1 MAQTKTEITKTPA
14 RAKTPARKPVN
25 KSAKASA
32 AKAGASRKQTAVGDG
47 EGKHSSSYSLVIVES
62 PAKAKTLT
70 RMLGRRYVVKASMG
84 HIRDLPKSRIG
95 VDVEHNFEPKYVVS
109 REKAQTVKELKEAVK
124 GASTVYLATDPDRE
138 GEAIA
143 WHLEQATRVDDTP
156 YRRVFFHEITSEAI
170 NEAFKHPRDVD
181 MNLVNAQQAR
191 RILDRLVGYKLSPLL
206 WSKIRRGLS
215 AGRVQSVAVKIV
227 VDREREIQKFVPV
240 EYWTISARLLK
251 KSTPKPEFRALLVGL
266 TDGKKLSVNDEKT
279 AADVKAELEKADYS
293 VLKISTRQAKRAPA
307 PPFITSTMQQEASRR
322 FHFSAK
328 KTMALAQ
335 QLYEGLPIG
344 AEESVGLITY
354 MRTDSTHV
362 AQEAIAETREFITGK
377 YGPKF
382 LPEHARTFAGKVKGA
397 QEAHE
402 AIRPTRI
409 MREPQAIK
417 SFLSLDQNRLYQLI
431 WQRMVA
437 SQMAEA
443 VFDNTTLDVE
453 AKSKAAKTN
462 YLLRTQTSVNIFQ
475 GFMTLY
481 AEQKDEEEIEEKM
494 SALPKLEKGDD
505 LKLVKLDT
513 EQNFTKPPPRFTEAT
528 LIKML
533 ELNGIGR
540 PSTYAPIMATIQ
552 EREYV
557 SKTGG
562 AFQPT
567 ELGFL
572 VTDMLVE
579 YFGNIINVEYTA
591 CMEDELDKVA
601 NDELDWVDVVKGF
614 YRPLE
619 QDLAKASEVIEKIK
633 RVDEPTGEFCPECT
647 RPLVFKLGRFGKF
660 IACSNYPECKY
671 HTTFRIA
678 TGVPCPD
685 CPEKGEMVGR
695 FTKRGKIFYGCS
707 AYPKH
712 KFAVNSMPL
721 KEPCPECGKL
731 LIEGP
736 DKSARCTSCKYTS
749 KKAE

>member
-1 MAQTKTEITKTPA
+1 MAKTDLKTVKTPA
-14 RAKTPARKPVN
+14 KAKTAARKPV
-25 KSAKASA
+25 KKTVKATSVKAKASTKKA
-32 AKAGASRKQTAVGDG
+32 AGDG
-47 EGKHSSSYSLVIVES
+47 ERKRGSSYSLVIVES

-70 RMLGRRYVVKASMG
+70 RMLGKSYVIKASLG

-95 VDVEHNFEPKYVVS
+95 VDVENNFEPKYVVS
-109 REKAQTVKELKEAVK
+109 RERAKTVKELKEAVK
-124 GASTVYLATDPDRE
+124 GASTVFLATDPDRE

-143 WHLEQATRVDDTP
+143 WHLEQATHVGDIP

-227 VDREREIQKFVPV
+227 VDREREIQKLVPV
-240 EYWTISARLLK
+240 EYWTISAQLLK
-251 KSTPKPEFRALLVGL
+251 KTTTKPEFRALLVGL
-266 TDGKKLSVNDEKT
+266 ADGKKLPVTDEKT
-279 AADVKAELEKADYS
+279 ATDIKGELEKAEYS
-293 VLKISTRQAKRAPA
+293 VLKITNRQAKRTPA

-322 FHFSAK
+322 FRFSAK

-335 QLYEGLPIG
+335 QLYEGLLIG

-362 AQEAIAETREFITGK
+362 AQEAIAETREFITSK
-377 YGPKF
+377 YGPQF

-397 QEAHE
+397 KEAHE
-402 AIRPTRI
+402 AIRHTRI

-437 SQMAEA
+437 SQMSEA

-453 AKSKAAKTN
+453 AKSKAARTN
-462 YLLRTQTSVNIFQ
+462 YLLRTTTSVNVFQ

-481 AEQKDEEEIEEKM
+481 AEQKDEEDVEEKM
-494 SALPKLEKGDD
+494 SALPKLEKGDA
-505 LKLVKLDT
+505 LNLVKLDAD
-513 EQNFTKPPPRFTEAT
+513 QNFTKHPPRFTEAT

-533 ELNGIGR
+533 EQNGIGR

-552 EREYV
+552 DREYV

-567 ELGFL
+567 ELGFT

-601 NDELDWVDVVKGF
+601 NDELNWVDVVKSF
-614 YRPLE
+614 YTPLE
-619 QDLAKASEVIEKIK
+619 QDLAKASEVIEKVK
-633 RVDEPTGEFCPECT
+633 RVDEPTGEFCPDCAK
-647 RPLVFKLGRFGKF
+647 PLVIKLGRFGKF

-671 HTTFRIA
+671 HTNFRIK

-695 FTKRGKIFYGCS
+695 FTKRWKIFYGCS

-731 LIEGP
+731 LVEGP
-736 DKSARCTSCKYTS
+736 DKSARCTSCKYTT

>member
-1 MAQTKTEITKTPA
+1 M
-14 RAKTPARKPVN
+14 AKTDLEKV
-25 KSAKASA
+25 KSPAKAKTA
-32 AKAGASRKQTAVGDG
+32 TRKLVKKAVKATTTKAKTSTKNSGDG
-47 EGKHSSSYSLVIVES
+47 ERKRGSRYSLVIVES

-70 RMLGRRYVVKASMG
+70 RMLGKSYVIKASLG

-95 VDVEHNFEPKYVVS
+95 VDVENNFEPKYVVS
-109 REKAQTVKELKEAVK
+109 REKAKTVKELKEAVK
-124 GASTVYLATDPDRE
+124 GASTVFLATDPDRE

-143 WHLEQATRVDDTP
+143 WHLEQATHVGDTP

-181 MNLVNAQQAR
+181 MNLVDAQQAR

-251 KSTPKPEFRALLVGL
+251 KATAKPEFRALLVGL
-266 TDGKKLSVNDEKT
+266 ADGKKLPVNDEKT
-279 AADVKAELEKADYS
+279 AADIKGELEKAEYS
-293 VLKISTRQAKRAPA
+293 VLKIATRQAKRTPA

-322 FHFSAK
+322 FRFTAK

-362 AQEAIAETREFITGK
+362 AQEAIAESRGFITTK
-377 YGPKF
+377 YGPEF

-417 SFLSLDQNRLYQLI
+417 SYLSLDQNRLYQLI

-453 AKSKAAKTN
+453 AKSKAARTN
-462 YLLRTQTSVNIFQ
+462 YLLRTTTSVNVFQ

-481 AEQKDEEEIEEKM
+481 AEQKDEEDAEEKM
-494 SALPKLEKGDD
+494 SALPKLEKGDA
-505 LKLVKLDT
+505 LNLVKLDAD
-513 EQNFTKPPPRFTEAT
+513 QNFTKPPPRFTEAT

-533 ELNGIGR
+533 EQNGIGR

-552 EREYV
+552 GREYV

-567 ELGFL
+567 ELGFT

-591 CMEDELDKVA
+591 SMEDELDKVA
-601 NDELDWVDVVKGF
+601 NDELNWVDVVKGF
-614 YRPLE
+614 YKPLE
-619 QDLAKASEVIEKIK
+619 QDLAKANEVIEKVK
-633 RVDEPTGEFCPECT
+633 RVDEPTGEFCPDCAK
-647 RPLVFKLGRFGKF
+647 PLVIKLGRFGKF

-671 HTTFRIA
+671 HTNFRIK

-731 LIEGP
+731 LVEGP
-736 DKSARCTSCKYTS
+736 DKSARCTSCKYTT